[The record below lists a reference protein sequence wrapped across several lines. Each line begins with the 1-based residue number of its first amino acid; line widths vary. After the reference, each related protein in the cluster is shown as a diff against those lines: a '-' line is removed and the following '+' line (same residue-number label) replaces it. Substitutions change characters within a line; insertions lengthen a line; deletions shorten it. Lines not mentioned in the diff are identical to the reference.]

1 MTQDTYKHIRASV
14 PSPALRAA
22 AILVL
27 AAVCCV
33 APRAGA
39 ARGTAPRDACR
50 HDSVGVRIARRG
62 IIIAQADSLVRAME
76 PFGGS
81 AASGKAYAG
90 VVNSYKRALGD
101 SVAVYCMPIPTA
113 VEFYCP
119 AAAAGNTRP
128 ERPVMDSLLA
138 GLAPGVVAVDVYGV
152 LKEHSSERIYSRTDH
167 HWAPLGAYYAAR
179 EFAARAGTPF
189 APLSGYERRVVSRYV
204 GSMYTFS
211 RDPAVKASP
220 EEFVYYVPRGVDYE
234 ATATVYR
241 LGRGRRV
248 VGEQGP
254 EPSDFFVS
262 YPDGA
267 RDAYCTFM
275 GGDLRTV
282 RVATSTRNGRRL
294 MILKD
299 SYGNALPGYLFHSF
313 EEIHVVDFRYFT
325 RSIRQYVSEHRI
337 TDVLFANNMMHAC
350 LPGTHR
356 AYAGMLAR

>member
-1 MTQDTYKHIRASV
+1 MRLDWDTFKEIS
-14 PSPALRAA
+14 
-22 AILVL
+22 
-27 AAVCCV
+27 
-33 APRAGA
+33 
-39 ARGTAPRDACR
+39 
-50 HDSVGVRIARRG
+50 
-62 IIIAQADSLVRAME
+62 DSLTRNKSRSFLTGFGVFWGVFMLLFLMGGGRGLKHSLMMNFEGFANNTTVLVADRTSMPSHGFRKGRAWSLTYTDVDRLKMMMPE
-76 PFGGS
+76 LDVVTPVLSDYGG
-81 AASGKAYAG
+81 
-90 VVNSYKRALGD
+90 D
-101 SVAVYCMPIPTA
+101 AVYGDRKVSEATA
-113 VEFYCP
+113 TEN
-119 AAAAGNTRP
+119 AAFKIVQP
-128 ERPVMDSLLA
+128 D
-138 GLAPGVVAVDVYGV
+138 
-152 LKEHSSERIYSRTDH
+152 
-167 HWAPLGAYYAAR
+167 
-179 EFAARAGTPF
+179 
-189 APLSGYERRVVSRYV
+189 LSGYERRVVSHYV

-248 VGEQGP
+248 VGQQGP
-254 EPSDFFVS
+254 APSDFFVS

-313 EEIHVVDFRYFT
+313 EEIYVVDFRYFT
-325 RSIRQYVSEHRI
+325 QGIRQYVSEHRI

-356 AYAGMLAR
+356 AYEGLLAR